1 MVLLQLIAIIVCLI
15 LNDRHKTAQANKKIN
30 AMIARG
36 EFRNQ
41 NYQLFNKAWQ
51 DAEYDWQ
58 HDRKMFPEEYRAYLE
73 RNPEAKKSY
82 IVGLVGEQETK
93 AGCKPVLC
101 PPSYDKN
108 TFDPFRQFG
117 GYKDKIKTFNETGR
131 LDY

>member
-15 LNDRHKTAQANKKIN
+15 LNDRYKAAQATKKIN

-36 EFRNQ
+36 EFLNK
-41 NYQLFNKAWQ
+41 NYKLFDKAWQ

-58 HDRKMFPEEYRAYLE
+58 HERKMFPKDCCAYLE

-82 IVGLVGEQETK
+82 IAGLVGEQEAK
-93 AGCKPVLC
+93 AGCKPVLS
-101 PPSYDKN
+101 PAYYDKN
-108 TFDPFRQFG
+108 TFDPFGKFNT
-117 GYKDKIKTFNETGR
+117 YKDKIAQYNETGR

>member
-15 LNDRHKTAQANKKIN
+15 LNDRYKTAQANKKIN

-82 IVGLVGEQETK
+82 IVGLRR
-93 AGCKPVLC
+93 AG
-101 PPSYDKN
+101 
-108 TFDPFRQFG
+108 
-117 GYKDKIKTFNETGR
+117 NESWV
-131 LDY
+131 